1 MWHRWHWVPAMWHRW
16 HPAGTGAPR
25 GSRAHVR
32 GRGPAPYAGAV
43 LVIRADLV
51 DAMVAHARRDHPN
64 EACGVLAGPEGA
76 GRPERFVPMVNAAA
90 QPGYPGFPHP
100 EMGTLR
106 FGDTFYTWESG
117 ADLRLYR
124 ELDAAGEEVVVIYH
138 SHTKPGSRA
147 YPSVIDV
154 EIAQGH
160 PEAHHV
166 IVGMTDPEAPERP
179 EVRSYRT
186 ADGTLVEED
195 VDVVE
200 SYMFAHTGAD
210 DVPDRP

>member
-1 MWHRWHWVPAMWHRW
+1 M
-16 HPAGTGAPR
+16 
-25 GSRAHVR
+25 R
-32 GRGPAPYAGAV
+32 GRAAAPYPGVV

-64 EACGVLAGPEGA
+64 EACGVIVGPEGS
-76 GRPERFVPMVNAAA
+76 GRPERLVPMVNAAA

-100 EMGTLR
+100 ETDTLR

-124 ELDAAGEEVVVIYH
+124 ALDAAGEEMVVIYH
-138 SHTKPGSRA
+138 SHAFPGSRA
-147 YPSVIDV
+147 VPSVIDV

-160 PEAHHV
+160 PDAHHL
-166 IVGMTDPEAPERP
+166 IVGVADRDAPRP

-186 ADGTLVEED
+186 VDGALVEEG

-210 DVPDRP
+210 AIPPEG